1 MFLKSRGQ
9 VASTYIE
16 TWTDEEGV
24 QQFQP
29 TMGWA
34 AFTRFCYELVFEFEI
49 ASEHLSQVV
58 GEPSMECREGA
69 PDPSIPPLQKI
80 RRRGPY
86 PSKVARDERI
96 SKLYTFF
103 VAKFFEELEEWRRC
117 DMGEAPGIG
126 QVYLQDVT
134 KTGRYLVLYVRA
146 KRDIPLVVIRYRT
159 LRRVLILDINVSPGA
174 FLERV
179 SHEFRGKFKRRIK
192 EVHRFTN
199 GFSIDGVGMEEAAVI
214 AEAMGKLIREGA
226 ISLPPCPE

>member
-9 VASTYIE
+9 EASKYIE
-16 TWTDEEGV
+16 TWVDEDGV

-34 AFTRFCYELVFEFEI
+34 AFTRFCYELVFEFDI
-49 ASEHLSQVV
+49 AADQLSQVV
-58 GEPSMECREGA
+58 GEPSIERGEGS
-69 PDPSIPPLQKI
+69 PDPIPPLQKI

-86 PSKVARDERI
+86 PSKVAREERI

-117 DMGEAPGIG
+117 EMGEAPGIG
-126 QVYLQDVT
+126 QVYLQDVV

-146 KRDIPLVVIRYRT
+146 KRDIPLVVIRYRM
-159 LRRVLILDINVSPGA
+159 LKRVLILDINVPPGI

-179 SHEFRGKFKRRIK
+179 SHEFRAKFKKRVK
-192 EVHRFTN
+192 EVHRFSN
-199 GFSIDGVGMEEAAVI
+199 GFSIDGVGMEEAAVV

-226 ISLPPCPE
+226 ISLPLSPE